1 MKFRSPVLL
10 ILAFALCMVVFST
23 PAFADEPEFSAV
35 AKHLREHYH
44 ATERHIPFIGLAYFA
59 VKLVRPA
66 GVKSVKVKIYENL
79 NYTHNGVDDE
89 LHSALQHSLGP
100 NWQPLVRVYSRKDGE
115 QTFVYSKQEGKCMRL
130 MVVIVEREQAT
141 IVKVKINP
149 DALLKFM
156 DNPKIMGI
164 SLGGPIR

>member
-1 MKFRSPVLL
+1 
-10 ILAFALCMVVFST
+10 
-23 PAFADEPEFSAV
+23 
-35 AKHLREHYH
+35 
-44 ATERHIPFIGLAYFA
+44 
-59 VKLVRPA
+59 
-66 GVKSVKVKIYENL
+66 
-79 NYTHNGVDDE
+79 
-89 LHSALQHSLGP
+89 
-100 NWQPLVRVYSRKDGE
+100 
-115 QTFVYSKQEGKCMRL
+115 MRL

>member
-10 ILAFALCMVVFST
+10 MLAFALCMVVFSAT
-23 PAFADEPEFSAV
+23 ALADEPEFSAV

-66 GVKSVKVKIYENL
+66 GVKSVKVKIFENL
-79 NYTHNGVDDE
+79 NYMHDGADDE
-89 LHSALQHSLGP
+89 LHAALQHSLGP

-130 MVVIVEREQAT
+130 TVVIVEREQAT

-156 DNPKIMGI
+156 DNPRIMGI

>member
-1 MKFRSPVLL
+1 
-10 ILAFALCMVVFST
+10 VFSV
-23 PAFADEPEFSAV
+23 PAIADEPEFSAV

-79 NYTHNGVDDE
+79 NYMHNGVDDE
-89 LHSALQHSLGP
+89 LHSALQHSLGQ
-100 NWQPLVRVYSRKDGE
+100 NWQPLVRVYSRKDGD